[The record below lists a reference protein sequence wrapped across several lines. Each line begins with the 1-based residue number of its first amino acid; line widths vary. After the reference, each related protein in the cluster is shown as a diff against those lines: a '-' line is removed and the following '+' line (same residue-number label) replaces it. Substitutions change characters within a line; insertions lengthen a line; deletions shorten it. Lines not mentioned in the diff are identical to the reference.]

1 VILHP
6 GILALLVGTSIVL
19 VMLLYAGWLG
29 ARILARW
36 DFGSSSEA
44 QLSLE
49 RRTFLVSTIATYA
62 LGFQVASALLFL
74 YTVDDIH
81 ALFTGAMCATGSLN
95 AAPGGW
101 AVLVLKIVVVLL
113 SLVWIA
119 LNRLDQRA
127 GDFPVVRA
135 KYLGLLV
142 LAPLVAADLALE
154 VRYFSALRPEIITS
168 CCGALFSESGSG
180 VASEV
185 AGLPVRAMLWLFY
198 STVAAFLGVGLACLL
213 SPSRALRTAL
223 SAISVALLLVS
234 LASVV
239 SFLSLYIYELPTH
252 HCPFDMLQRQY
263 GFVGYP
269 IYVALFAGV
278 YYGLLPGLF
287 YGLRRIPSL
296 AGMIAAAEPRWLTL
310 GVGWVLVFV
319 GVASWSVVFGSL
331 TMVGY

>member
-19 VMLLYAGWLG
+19 AMLLYAGWLG

-198 STVAAFLGVGLACLL
+198 STVAGSRWRCCWCPSPRSCRSCRSTSTSCRPITARSTCCSVSTASSVTRSTSRCSRGCTTGCCRAC
-213 SPSRALRTAL
+213 STGCA
-223 SAISVALLLVS
+223 
-234 LASVV
+234 
-239 SFLSLYIYELPTH
+239 
-252 HCPFDMLQRQY
+252 
-263 GFVGYP
+263 GF
-269 IYVALFAGV
+269 
-278 YYGLLPGLF
+278 
-287 YGLRRIPSL
+287 RRWR
-296 AGMIAAAEPRWLTL
+296 G
-310 GVGWVLVFV
+310 
-319 GVASWSVVFGSL
+319 
-331 TMVGY
+331 